1 MKCEQKHIHVAQDL
15 AVSRST
21 QKNHS
26 ETYENN
32 DHVEFTYDDN
42 ISILLTVLTVL

>member
-21 QKNHS
+21 QKNHL

-32 DHVEFTYDDN
+32 DQVEFAYDDN
-42 ISILLTVLTVL
+42 IFTLLTVLPVL